1 MSDLVKVRKYVA
13 TVEETLHD
21 VGPVLARPV
30 TKAVVGGVIANPYAG
45 RHVDDIQPMMKALE
59 PLAVD
64 LTERVMKILGAK
76 GSELEAYGK
85 GAIVGL
91 NGELEHAALWHQPS
105 GFGIRHA
112 MGGAKSIVPSTVK
125 VAAAGARIDIPL
137 HHVTAAY
144 VRSHF
149 DAIEFCVPDGPRPD
163 EIVFIVAASIGGRPH
178 ARVGGLTPA
187 EIKLGRRATMNEDA
201 LAAAMKAMDD
211 YIDGLNRG
219 DEAAVNNACNFPH
232 VRAGRRQGR
241 RLAQPRRL
249 QARRFRRPRR
259 RWLASQQVGRAHA
272 DPCRPRQGPS
282 QGEVQPLARRRSRCS
297 ASSRRS
303 TS

>member
-21 VGPVLARPV
+21 FGPVPARPV

-45 RHVDDIQPMMKALE
+45 RHVADIQPMMKALE

-64 LTERVMKILGAK
+64 LTERVMKILGAQ

-163 EIVFIVAASIGGRPH
+163 EIVFIVAAAIGGRPH
-178 ARVGGLTPA
+178 ARVGGLTPDG
-187 EIKLGRRATMNEDA
+187 IKLG
-201 LAAAMKAMDD
+201 
-211 YIDGLNRG
+211 DGQR
-219 DEAAVNNACNFPH
+219 
-232 VRAGRRQGR
+232 
-241 RLAQPRRL
+241 
-249 QARRFRRPRR
+249 
-259 RWLASQQVGRAHA
+259 
-272 DPCRPRQGPS
+272 
-282 QGEVQPLARRRSRCS
+282 
-297 ASSRRS
+297 
-303 TS
+303 

>member
-1 MSDLVKVRKYVA
+1 MSDLVNVRKYVA

-21 VGPVLARPV
+21 FGPVLARPV

-45 RHVDDIQPMMKALE
+45 RHEADIQPMMKALE

-125 VAAAGARIDIPL
+125 VATAGTRIDIPL

-163 EIVFIVAASIGGRPH
+163 EIVFIVAAAIGGRPH
-178 ARVGGLTPA
+178 ARVGGLTPDG
-187 EIKLGRRATMNEDA
+187 IKLG
-201 LAAAMKAMDD
+201 
-211 YIDGLNRG
+211 DGQR
-219 DEAAVNNACNFPH
+219 
-232 VRAGRRQGR
+232 
-241 RLAQPRRL
+241 
-249 QARRFRRPRR
+249 
-259 RWLASQQVGRAHA
+259 
-272 DPCRPRQGPS
+272 
-282 QGEVQPLARRRSRCS
+282 
-297 ASSRRS
+297 
-303 TS
+303 

>member
-1 MSDLVKVRKYVA
+1 MSDLVKIRKYVS
-13 TVEETLHD
+13 TIEETLHD
-21 VGPVLARPV
+21 FGPVLARPV

-45 RHVDDIQPMMKALE
+45 RHVTDIQPMMKALE
-59 PLAVD
+59 PFAVD

-125 VAAAGARIDIPL
+125 VASAGARIDIPL

-149 DAIEFCVPDGPRPD
+149 DTIEFCVPDGPRPD

-187 EIKLGRRATMNEDA
+187 EIKLG
-201 LAAAMKAMDD
+201 
-211 YIDGLNRG
+211 DGQR
-219 DEAAVNNACNFPH
+219 
-232 VRAGRRQGR
+232 
-241 RLAQPRRL
+241 
-249 QARRFRRPRR
+249 
-259 RWLASQQVGRAHA
+259 
-272 DPCRPRQGPS
+272 
-282 QGEVQPLARRRSRCS
+282 
-297 ASSRRS
+297 
-303 TS
+303 

>member
-21 VGPVLARPV
+21 FGPVLARPV

-45 RHVDDIQPMMKALE
+45 RHVADIQPMMKALE
-59 PLAVD
+59 PLAID
-64 LTERVMKILGAK
+64 LTERVMKMLGAQ

-163 EIVFIVAASIGGRPH
+163 EIVFIVAAAIGGRPH

-187 EIKLGRRATMNEDA
+187 EIKLG
-201 LAAAMKAMDD
+201 
-211 YIDGLNRG
+211 DGQR
-219 DEAAVNNACNFPH
+219 
-232 VRAGRRQGR
+232 
-241 RLAQPRRL
+241 
-249 QARRFRRPRR
+249 
-259 RWLASQQVGRAHA
+259 
-272 DPCRPRQGPS
+272 
-282 QGEVQPLARRRSRCS
+282 
-297 ASSRRS
+297 
-303 TS
+303 

>member
-21 VGPVLARPV
+21 FGPVLARPV

-45 RHVDDIQPMMKALE
+45 RHVVDIQPIMKALE

-64 LTERVMKILGAK
+64 LTERVIKMLGAK

-163 EIVFIVAASIGGRPH
+163 EIVFIVAAAIGGRPH
-178 ARVGGLTPA
+178 ARVGGLAPDG
-187 EIKLGRRATMNEDA
+187 IKLG
-201 LAAAMKAMDD
+201 
-211 YIDGLNRG
+211 DGQR
-219 DEAAVNNACNFPH
+219 
-232 VRAGRRQGR
+232 
-241 RLAQPRRL
+241 
-249 QARRFRRPRR
+249 
-259 RWLASQQVGRAHA
+259 
-272 DPCRPRQGPS
+272 
-282 QGEVQPLARRRSRCS
+282 
-297 ASSRRS
+297 
-303 TS
+303 

>member
-21 VGPVLARPV
+21 FGPVLARPV

-45 RHVDDIQPMMKALE
+45 RHVADIQPMMKALE

-64 LTERVMKILGAK
+64 LTERVMKILGAR

-91 NGELEHAALWHQPS
+91 SGELEHAALWHQPS

-125 VAAAGARIDIPL
+125 VATAGARIDIPL

-178 ARVGGLTPA
+178 ARVGGLTPDG
-187 EIKLGRRATMNEDA
+187 IKLG
-201 LAAAMKAMDD
+201 
-211 YIDGLNRG
+211 DGQR
-219 DEAAVNNACNFPH
+219 
-232 VRAGRRQGR
+232 
-241 RLAQPRRL
+241 
-249 QARRFRRPRR
+249 
-259 RWLASQQVGRAHA
+259 
-272 DPCRPRQGPS
+272 
-282 QGEVQPLARRRSRCS
+282 
-297 ASSRRS
+297 
-303 TS
+303 

>member
-1 MSDLVKVRKYVA
+1 MSDLVKIRKYVA

-21 VGPVLARPV
+21 FGPVLARPV

-45 RHVDDIQPMMKALE
+45 RHVADIQPMMKALE
-59 PLAVD
+59 PLAID
-64 LTERVMKILGAK
+64 LTERVMKILGAQ

-125 VAAAGARIDIPL
+125 VATAGARIDIPL

-163 EIVFIVAASIGGRPH
+163 EIVFIVAAAVGGRPH

-187 EIKLGRRATMNEDA
+187 EIKLG
-201 LAAAMKAMDD
+201 
-211 YIDGLNRG
+211 DGQR
-219 DEAAVNNACNFPH
+219 
-232 VRAGRRQGR
+232 
-241 RLAQPRRL
+241 
-249 QARRFRRPRR
+249 
-259 RWLASQQVGRAHA
+259 
-272 DPCRPRQGPS
+272 
-282 QGEVQPLARRRSRCS
+282 
-297 ASSRRS
+297 
-303 TS
+303 

>member
-21 VGPVLARPV
+21 GGPSLDWPV

-45 RHVDDIQPMMKALE
+45 RHVADIQPMMKALE

-64 LTERVMKILGAK
+64 LTERVMRALGAR

-91 NGELEHAALWHQPS
+91 AGELEHAALWHQPS

-125 VAAAGARIDIPL
+125 VAAAGVRIDIPL

-149 DAIEFCVPDGPRPD
+149 DAIEFCVPDGPKPD

-187 EIKLGRRATMNEDA
+187 EIKLG
-201 LAAAMKAMDD
+201 
-211 YIDGLNRG
+211 DGQR
-219 DEAAVNNACNFPH
+219 
-232 VRAGRRQGR
+232 
-241 RLAQPRRL
+241 
-249 QARRFRRPRR
+249 
-259 RWLASQQVGRAHA
+259 
-272 DPCRPRQGPS
+272 
-282 QGEVQPLARRRSRCS
+282 
-297 ASSRRS
+297 
-303 TS
+303 

>member
-21 VGPVLARPV
+21 GGPVLARPV
-30 TKAVVGGVIANPYAG
+30 AKAVVGAVIANPYAG
-45 RHVDDIQPMMKALE
+45 RHVADIQPMMKALE

-64 LTERVMKILGAK
+64 LTERVMKILGAR
-76 GSELEAYGK
+76 GSDLEAYGK

-91 NGELEHAALWHQPS
+91 AGELEHAALWHQPS

-125 VAAAGARIDIPL
+125 VAVAGSRIDIPL

-149 DAIEFCVPDGPRPD
+149 DAIEFCVPDGPKPD

-178 ARVGGLTPA
+178 ARVGGLTAA
-187 EIKLGRRATMNEDA
+187 EIKVG
-201 LAAAMKAMDD
+201 
-211 YIDGLNRG
+211 DGQR
-219 DEAAVNNACNFPH
+219 
-232 VRAGRRQGR
+232 
-241 RLAQPRRL
+241 
-249 QARRFRRPRR
+249 
-259 RWLASQQVGRAHA
+259 
-272 DPCRPRQGPS
+272 
-282 QGEVQPLARRRSRCS
+282 
-297 ASSRRS
+297 
-303 TS
+303 

>member
-1 MSDLVKVRKYVA
+1 MSDWVRLRKYVA
-13 TVEETLHD
+13 TVEETHHD
-21 VGPVLARPV
+21 GGTVLPRPV
-30 TKAVVGGVIANPYAG
+30 AKAVVGAVVANPFAG
-45 RHVDDIQPMMKALE
+45 RYVADIQPMMKALE

-64 LTERVMKILGAK
+64 LTERVMRVLNAK
-76 GSELEAYGK
+76 GSDLEAYGK

-91 NGELEHAALWHQPS
+91 AGELEHAALWHQPS

-149 DAIEFCVPDGPRPD
+149 DAIEFCVPDGPKPD

-187 EIKLGRRATMNEDA
+187 DIKLG
-201 LAAAMKAMDD
+201 
-211 YIDGLNRG
+211 DGQR
-219 DEAAVNNACNFPH
+219 
-232 VRAGRRQGR
+232 
-241 RLAQPRRL
+241 
-249 QARRFRRPRR
+249 
-259 RWLASQQVGRAHA
+259 
-272 DPCRPRQGPS
+272 
-282 QGEVQPLARRRSRCS
+282 
-297 ASSRRS
+297 
-303 TS
+303 

>member
-21 VGPVLARPV
+21 FGPVLARPV
-30 TKAVVGGVIANPYAG
+30 TKAVVGGVVANPYAG
-45 RHVDDIQPMMKALE
+45 RHEADIQPMMKALE

-125 VAAAGARIDIPL
+125 VATAGARIDIPL

-163 EIVFIVAASIGGRPH
+163 EIVFIVAAAIGGRPH
-178 ARVGGLTPA
+178 ARVGGLTPDG
-187 EIKLGRRATMNEDA
+187 IKLG
-201 LAAAMKAMDD
+201 
-211 YIDGLNRG
+211 DGQR
-219 DEAAVNNACNFPH
+219 
-232 VRAGRRQGR
+232 
-241 RLAQPRRL
+241 
-249 QARRFRRPRR
+249 
-259 RWLASQQVGRAHA
+259 
-272 DPCRPRQGPS
+272 
-282 QGEVQPLARRRSRCS
+282 
-297 ASSRRS
+297 
-303 TS
+303 

>member
-21 VGPVLARPV
+21 FGPVLARPV

-45 RHVDDIQPMMKALE
+45 RHVADIQPMMKALE

-125 VAAAGARIDIPL
+125 VATAGARIDIPL

-187 EIKLGRRATMNEDA
+187 EIKLG
-201 LAAAMKAMDD
+201 
-211 YIDGLNRG
+211 DGQR
-219 DEAAVNNACNFPH
+219 
-232 VRAGRRQGR
+232 
-241 RLAQPRRL
+241 
-249 QARRFRRPRR
+249 
-259 RWLASQQVGRAHA
+259 
-272 DPCRPRQGPS
+272 
-282 QGEVQPLARRRSRCS
+282 
-297 ASSRRS
+297 
-303 TS
+303 

>member
-1 MSDLVKVRKYVA
+1 MSDLVKIRKYVA

-21 VGPVLARPV
+21 FGPVLARPV

-45 RHVDDIQPMMKALE
+45 RHVADIQPMLKALE
-59 PLAVD
+59 PLAID
-64 LTERVMKILGAK
+64 LTERVMKILGAQ

-125 VAAAGARIDIPL
+125 VATAGTRIDIPL

-163 EIVFIVAASIGGRPH
+163 EIVFIVAAAVGGRPH

-187 EIKLGRRATMNEDA
+187 EIKLG
-201 LAAAMKAMDD
+201 
-211 YIDGLNRG
+211 DGQR
-219 DEAAVNNACNFPH
+219 
-232 VRAGRRQGR
+232 
-241 RLAQPRRL
+241 
-249 QARRFRRPRR
+249 
-259 RWLASQQVGRAHA
+259 
-272 DPCRPRQGPS
+272 
-282 QGEVQPLARRRSRCS
+282 
-297 ASSRRS
+297 
-303 TS
+303 

>member
-1 MSDLVKVRKYVA
+1 MSDLVKVRKYVS

-21 VGPVLARPV
+21 FGPVLARPV

-45 RHVDDIQPMMKALE
+45 RHVTDIQPMMKALE
-59 PLAVD
+59 PFAVD
-64 LTERVMKILGAK
+64 LTERVMKILSAK

-163 EIVFIVAASIGGRPH
+163 EIVFVVAASIGGRPH

-187 EIKLGRRATMNEDA
+187 EIKLG
-201 LAAAMKAMDD
+201 
-211 YIDGLNRG
+211 DGQR
-219 DEAAVNNACNFPH
+219 
-232 VRAGRRQGR
+232 
-241 RLAQPRRL
+241 
-249 QARRFRRPRR
+249 
-259 RWLASQQVGRAHA
+259 
-272 DPCRPRQGPS
+272 
-282 QGEVQPLARRRSRCS
+282 
-297 ASSRRS
+297 
-303 TS
+303 

>member
-1 MSDLVKVRKYVA
+1 MSDLVKLRKYVS
-13 TVEETLHD
+13 TLEETHHD
-21 VGPVLARPV
+21 GGPRLNRPV

-45 RHVDDIQPMMKALE
+45 RHVADIQPMMKALE

-64 LTERVMKILGAK
+64 LTERVMKLLGAT
-76 GSELEAYGK
+76 GRELEAYGK

-91 NGELEHAALWHQPS
+91 AGELEHAALWHQPS

-125 VAAAGARIDIPL
+125 VAPAGARIDIPL

-178 ARVGGLTPA
+178 ARVGGLTPG
-187 EIKLGRRATMNEDA
+187 EIKVG
-201 LAAAMKAMDD
+201 
-211 YIDGLNRG
+211 DGQR
-219 DEAAVNNACNFPH
+219 
-232 VRAGRRQGR
+232 
-241 RLAQPRRL
+241 
-249 QARRFRRPRR
+249 
-259 RWLASQQVGRAHA
+259 
-272 DPCRPRQGPS
+272 
-282 QGEVQPLARRRSRCS
+282 
-297 ASSRRS
+297 
-303 TS
+303 

>member
-1 MSDLVKVRKYVA
+1 MSDLVKVRKYVS
-13 TVEETLHD
+13 TVEETVHD
-21 VGPVLARPV
+21 FGPVLARPV

-45 RHVDDIQPMMKALE
+45 RHVADIQPMMKALE

-85 GAIVGL
+85 GAVVGL

-187 EIKLGRRATMNEDA
+187 EIKLG
-201 LAAAMKAMDD
+201 
-211 YIDGLNRG
+211 DGQR
-219 DEAAVNNACNFPH
+219 
-232 VRAGRRQGR
+232 
-241 RLAQPRRL
+241 
-249 QARRFRRPRR
+249 
-259 RWLASQQVGRAHA
+259 
-272 DPCRPRQGPS
+272 
-282 QGEVQPLARRRSRCS
+282 
-297 ASSRRS
+297 
-303 TS
+303 

>member
-21 VGPVLARPV
+21 FGPALARAA

-45 RHVDDIQPMMKALE
+45 RHVADIQPMMKALE
-59 PLAVD
+59 PLAID
-64 LTERVMKILGAK
+64 LTERVMKILGAQ

-125 VAAAGARIDIPL
+125 VATAGARIDIPL

-163 EIVFIVAASIGGRPH
+163 EIVFIVAAAIGGRPH
-178 ARVGGLTPA
+178 ARVGGLTPDG
-187 EIKLGRRATMNEDA
+187 IKLG
-201 LAAAMKAMDD
+201 
-211 YIDGLNRG
+211 DGQR
-219 DEAAVNNACNFPH
+219 
-232 VRAGRRQGR
+232 
-241 RLAQPRRL
+241 
-249 QARRFRRPRR
+249 
-259 RWLASQQVGRAHA
+259 
-272 DPCRPRQGPS
+272 
-282 QGEVQPLARRRSRCS
+282 
-297 ASSRRS
+297 
-303 TS
+303 

>member
-21 VGPVLARPV
+21 FGPVLARPV
-30 TKAVVGGVIANPYAG
+30 TKAAVGGVIANPYAG
-45 RHVDDIQPMMKALE
+45 RHEADIQPMMKALE

-64 LTERVMKILGAK
+64 LTERVMKMLGAK

-125 VAAAGARIDIPL
+125 VATAGARIDIPL

-187 EIKLGRRATMNEDA
+187 EIKLG
-201 LAAAMKAMDD
+201 
-211 YIDGLNRG
+211 DGQR
-219 DEAAVNNACNFPH
+219 
-232 VRAGRRQGR
+232 
-241 RLAQPRRL
+241 
-249 QARRFRRPRR
+249 
-259 RWLASQQVGRAHA
+259 
-272 DPCRPRQGPS
+272 
-282 QGEVQPLARRRSRCS
+282 
-297 ASSRRS
+297 
-303 TS
+303 